1 MNHSEQRERESQN
14 LVAEKVAL
22 FFGLGLLLC
31 VPYFELQYHPLFA
44 PMFIPVTAI
53 DRLLPLFEPAMWL
66 YFSFYLF
73 LTLPLLLARKSRELR
88 DIAFGFAWITVISHL
103 CFAMWPTA
111 IPHLIS
117 PSQVISPVLRLVLSV
132 DTNRNALPSLHA
144 SLAIYCSLCS
154 ARLLTVKTARAA
166 LWLWTLLI
174 LAATLLVKQHVFL
187 DLLAGAAL
195 GVLTYAALF
204 GAALFGAA
212 REANSEPES
221 EALRATLRARANLA
235 RGVEKEI
242 AVFAKQDWRKRMLEF
257 FCFGSLGALGLTLTY
272 LGQAYGRWLMILPG
286 IAAMALA
293 LNAFVLL
300 MHDGMHDSLSRNRQ
314 WNRIASV
321 LIGSTFLMSFSA
333 YRVLHT
339 RHHIFLGDSRDPDD
353 YNNYTGRR
361 SVVWSL
367 HFLRLSMGSLL
378 YLVAIPILAI
388 RHGSRQERQ
397 RILMEYALLAA
408 VYSVILRFAPL
419 RYLVVAWL
427 IPLLIVGTLTAIRGF
442 TQHGITD
449 ASDPYIASRTIIP
462 NPIVGFF
469 LLHENYHLEHHL
481 FPEVPSYHLP
491 RLHRLVW
498 RKLPR
503 AVTGRSYLGFLVRF
517 FRATPRMD
525 DSPIGLEH
533 PNTEPS

>member
-1 MNHSEQRERESQN
+1 MNHTEQRASDPQN
-14 LVAEKVAL
+14 LVAEKTAF

-31 VPYFELQYHPLFA
+31 VPYFALQYHPLFA
-44 PMFIPVTAI
+44 PVFIPVTAI
-53 DRLLPLFEPAMWL
+53 DRLFPIFEPAMWL

-73 LTLPLLLARKSRELR
+73 LTLPLLFARKSRELR
-88 DIAFGFAWITVISHL
+88 DIVFGFAWITVISHL

-111 IPHLIS
+111 IPRLIS
-117 PSQVISPVLRLVLSV
+117 PSQVNSPILRLVLSV

-144 SLAIYCSLCS
+144 SLAIYCALCS
-154 ARLLTVKTARAA
+154 VSLLRARSARAA
-166 LWLWTLLI
+166 VWLWTFLI
-174 LAATLLVKQHVFL
+174 LAATLLVKQHVLL
-187 DLLAGAAL
+187 DLLAGTAL
-195 GVLTYAALF
+195 GVISYT
-204 GAALFGAA
+204 ALFGAA
-212 REANSEPES
+212 REAKPEPES
-221 EALRATLRARANLA
+221 DALRATLQAKANLA
-235 RGVEKEI
+235 HGVEKEI
-242 AVFAKQDWRKRMLEF
+242 ALLAKRDLRKRMLEI
-257 FCFGSLGALGLTLTY
+257 FCFGGLGAVGLGIVY
-272 LGQAYGRWLMILPG
+272 LGQARSHRLLIPSG
-286 IAAMALA
+286 IVATALA
-293 LNAFVLL
+293 LNALVLL
-300 MHDGMHDSLSRNRQ
+300 MHDGMHDSLFCNLH

-321 LIGSTFLMSFSA
+321 LLGSTFLMSFSA

-339 RHHIFLGDSRDPDD
+339 RHHMFLGDPRDPDD

-361 SVVWSL
+361 SLVWSL
-367 HFLRLSMGSLL
+367 HFLRLFVGSLL

-388 RHGSRQERQ
+388 RHGTREERR
-397 RILMEYALLAA
+397 RILTEYAFLAV
-408 VYSVILRFAPL
+408 VYSVMLRFVPL
-419 RYLVVAWL
+419 PYLVVAWL

>member
-1 MNHSEQRERESQN
+1 MRRMNLTEQRTSDSQY
-14 LVAEKVAL
+14 LVVEKVVL

-53 DRLLPLFEPAMWL
+53 DRLLPLFEPALWL

-73 LTLPLLLARKSRELR
+73 LTLPLLLARKSCELR
-88 DIAFGFAWITVISHL
+88 NIAFGFAWITVISHL

-117 PSQVISPVLRLVLSV
+117 PSQVSSPLLRLVLSV

-144 SLAIYCSLCS
+144 SLAIYCALCS
-154 ARLLTVKTARAA
+154 AHLLKAKTAHAA
-166 LWLWTLLI
+166 LWLWTFLI
-174 LAATLLVKQHVFL
+174 LGATLLVKQHVFL

-195 GVLTYAALF
+195 GAITYAALAG
-204 GAALFGAA
+204 GAQQ
-212 REANSEPES
+212 ANPEPES
-221 EALRATLRARANLA
+221 EALQATLRARAALA

-242 AVFAKQDWRKRMLEF
+242 ALLAKQDWRKRMLEV
-257 FCFGSLGALGLTLTY
+257 FCFSSMGVLGLTLTY
-272 LGQAYGRWLMILPG
+272 SGLVHSRLLLIVPG
-286 IAAMALA
+286 IVATALA

-300 MHDGMHDSLSRNRQ
+300 MHDGMHDSLFRNRL

-339 RHHIFLGDSRDPDD
+339 RHHMFLGDPRDPDD
-353 YNNYTGRR
+353 YNNYTGHR
-361 SVVWSL
+361 SLVWSL
-367 HFLRLSMGSLL
+367 HFLRLSVGSLL

-388 RHGSRQERQ
+388 RHGSSEERR
-397 RILMEYALLAA
+397 RILAEYALLAA
-408 VYSVILRFAPL
+408 VYSVILRFVPL
-419 RYLVVAWL
+419 PYLGVAWF
-427 IPLLIVGTLTAIRGF
+427 IPLLIVGSLTAIRGF

-481 FPEVPSYHLP
+481 FPEVPSYRLP

-503 AVTGRSYLGFLVRF
+503 AVSGRSYVGFLVCF
-517 FRATPRMD
+517 FQATPRMD